1 VKSKSF
7 LQINVLERK
16 KECYGEALI
25 GAMVNI
31 HNLVV
36 IEVERCLF

>member
-16 KECYGEALI
+16 KECFGEALI
-25 GAMVNI
+25 GAKWLIPAVS
-31 HNLVV
+31 
-36 IEVERCLF
+36 